1 MEEVEATEEEVEDP
15 PYASSIKQEIAPLV
29 QIVDLN
35 TRAVVVKA
43 MAQALVSKAMA
54 QVPAVAVVPEAM
66 AQVADMEEVTKDTEV
81 VADAEVIEVEVVLA
95 VAVVVVVAVYAS
107 TTRKDLVHMV
117 PTADLSTNR
126 LFMKIIS

>member
-35 TRAVVVKA
+35 TRAVVVEA

-54 QVPAVAVVPEAM
+54 QAPAVAVVPEAM

-81 VADAEVIEVEVVLA
+81 VAEVIEVEVVLA
-95 VAVVVVVAVYAS
+95 VAVVAEYAS